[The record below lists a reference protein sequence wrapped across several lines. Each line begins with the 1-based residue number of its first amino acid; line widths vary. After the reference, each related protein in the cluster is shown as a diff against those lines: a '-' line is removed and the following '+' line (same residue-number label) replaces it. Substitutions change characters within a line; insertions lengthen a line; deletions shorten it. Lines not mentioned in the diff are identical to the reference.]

1 MSTISFPSTLT
12 VIVESDWGVG
22 TGTGIAGNLNSTVE
36 KDPRRLP
43 VIRATVLTGLL
54 REQASIVALAL
65 DGGSPGPWC
74 AFSDS
79 LFGDD
84 DRRAASFPAPS
95 TAGGQIR
102 RPRAIVLTDATI
114 PHAEAPATPEDAV
127 HEVVSLSI
135 DEDTGTAK
143 EDHLRFLERARP
155 CTLTAQISLLKLG
168 LRGQSLGWND
178 AQRNG
183 VALLLSA
190 AALLIQG
197 VGSNRSDGDGA
208 CKAFLG
214 DPDDDAQKAWARAR
228 SACRSLLEELTGSA
242 PAPLNTIEEPDSP
255 RLGPASHP
263 SGAPVTT
270 GPAWYSASLDIEL
283 LSPVVSYDV
292 PMSNE
297 IRSLDF
303 LRGTVLLPWV
313 HRQLR
318 SRCGDAVGDS
328 VRDAVVSGQLLVS
341 DALPVSRGRQ
351 GLPVPLVLSSP
362 KVEDDPEL
370 LTISNGLRQQSP
382 NATYRPLR
390 SGYLFLS
397 DDDAHT
403 IGAPS
408 LIGRQSTAHNP
419 TTGAAESGQLFLVR
433 ALPAGMSLRA
443 TITLAQPLHDLLM
456 NAPEGGLASMLRIGK
471 PVTAHLGSRRLSGT
485 FGRAACTIA
494 PFTPVEAGPII
505 TEAEAPVNE
514 TTIWLTSDT
523 LVRSDTLGPGGTPQD
538 LIRAFQSEGV
548 HIELATPAESCLLP
562 AGLRHRRIDSWSAA
576 EQQPRPTRNAIAS
589 GSVLRVRAASG
600 HEASEVWRELAEC
613 SAVGIGELRAQG
625 FGRFIVGSPF
635 LDKAAYSLARLHQ
648 ADFLPASAPTRATDA
663 EETTR

>member
-1 MSTISFPSTLT
+1 MTHTLPLA
-12 VIVESDWGVG
+12 VVFRSAWGVS
-22 TGTGIAGNLNSTVE
+22 TGTGIAGGVDSIVE
-36 KDPRRLP
+36 KDAAGRP
-43 VIRATVLTGLL
+43 VVRGTVLTGVI
-54 REQASIVALAL
+54 RERAVTAAQAL
-65 DGGSPGPWC
+65 DDGATDGPWSRFARDLFGPGP
-74 AFSDS
+74 DDD
-79 LFGDD
+79 GQD
-84 DRRAASFPAPS
+84 DRRQRHVIFSDA
-95 TAGGQIR
+95 TVAGGR
-102 RPRAIVLTDATI
+102 DVP
-114 PHAEAPATPEDAV
+114 V

-135 DEDTGTAK
+135 DDETGTAR
-143 EDHLRFLERARP
+143 EDFLRFFERAGACRLQGTV
-155 CTLTAQISLLKLG
+155 TLVDE
-168 LRGQSLGWND
+168 D
-178 AQRNG
+178 AEGRNLTWSDEQRD
-183 VALLLSA
+183 AARLLL
-190 AALLIQG
+190 ALSGLLVRGI
-197 VGSNRSDGDGA
+197 GSNRSDGDGA
-208 CKAFLG
+208 CKVFLG
-214 DPDDDAQKAWARAR
+214 KPGNDAQDAWTHARA
-228 SACRSLLEELTGSA
+228 ACRSLLKDSSGSA
-242 PAPLNTIEEPDSP
+242 PDPLNTIEDPGSP
-255 RLGPASHP
+255 RLTPASHP
-263 SGAPVTT
+263 SGASVAA

-362 KVEDDPEL
+362 KGEDDPEL

-494 PFTPVEAGPII
+494 PFTPVEARPII

-523 LVRSDTLGPGGTPQD
+523 LVRSDTLGPGGTPLD